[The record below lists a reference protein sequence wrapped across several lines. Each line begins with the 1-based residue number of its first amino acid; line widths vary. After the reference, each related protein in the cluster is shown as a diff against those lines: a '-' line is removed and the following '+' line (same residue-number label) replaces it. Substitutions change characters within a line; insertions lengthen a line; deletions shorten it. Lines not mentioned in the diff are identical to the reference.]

1 MSVEIEV
8 AALGAAAG
16 VLLAAA
22 GWIFLSTRVTPEVR
36 ERQRRFMLSQHGRI
50 AHGIL
55 TGGEENTLQYRYEIS
70 GVAYSTAQDIS
81 ELRELLPADPQRLIG
96 PVTLK
101 YSPKNPANSIV
112 LGERWS
118 GLRVRTLQEM

>member
-1 MSVEIEV
+1 MSVEVEV

-22 GWIFLSTRVTPEVR
+22 GWIILSSRVAPEVR
-36 ERQRRFMLSQHGRI
+36 ERQRRFMLSRRGRL

-55 TGGEENTLQYRYEIS
+55 TGSEENTLQYRYEIS
-70 GVAYSTAQDIS
+70 GVAYTTAQDIS
-81 ELRELLPADPQRLIG
+81 ELRELLPIDPQRLIG

-101 YSPKNPANSIV
+101 YS
-112 LGERWS
+112 
-118 GLRVRTLQEM
+118 

>member
-1 MSVEIEV
+1 MSVEVEV

-36 ERQRRFMLSQHGRI
+36 ERQGRFMLSQRGRL

-55 TGGEENTLQYRYEIS
+55 TESEENTLHYRYEIS
-70 GVAYSTAQDIS
+70 GVAYSTAPDIS
-81 ELRELLPADPQRLIG
+81 KLRELLPTDPQRLIG

-112 LGERWS
+112 LCEQWS
-118 GLRVRTLQEM
+118 GLRVRMLQEM

>member
-1 MSVEIEV
+1 MSVEV

-22 GWIFLSTRVTPEVR
+22 GWIFLSTRVTPEAR
-36 ERQRRFMLSQHGRI
+36 ERQRRFMLGQHGRL

-55 TGGEENTLQYRYEIS
+55 TGSEENTLHYRYEVS

-81 ELRELLPADPQRLIG
+81 ELRDLLPTDRERLIG

-101 YSPKNPANSIV
+101 YSPKNPATSIV
-112 LGERWS
+112 LCEGWS
-118 GLRVRTLQEM
+118 GLRVRTLQKI